1 MKSGKKERI
10 MEHSRELFERF
21 GYQKTTLSDIA
32 RSMGNVKSA
41 LYYYF
46 SGKEE
51 IFAALVRSEA
61 DEFLRKL
68 MVRVSASSD
77 PMEQL
82 HLYVNA
88 RLDLMDKVS
97 KRYHFLK
104 SEFFQ
109 LMPLVDENRKECD
122 AKEIAFLSEI
132 LDNVHRGEN
141 NQISDATYAAQLLMQ
156 SLKGLEI
163 QMFVTDQMQAHNT
176 NREAF
181 VHYILFG
188 LIPSN
193 YKQ

>member
-1 MKSGKKERI
+1 MEDSKKTSI
-10 MEHSRELFERF
+10 MRHSKELFERF

-41 LYYYF
+41 IYYYF

-61 DEFLRKL
+61 ADFLQNL
-68 MVRVSASSD
+68 MDWTNTSTD
-77 PMEQL
+77 PKEQL
-82 HLYVNA
+82 HLYVNT
-88 RLDLMDKVS
+88 RLNLMQKVS

-109 LMPLVDENRKECD
+109 LMPIVDENRKECD
-122 AKEIAFLSEI
+122 AKEVQFLTEI
-132 LDNVHRGEN
+132 LKNLAQQEELVIPNPEF
-141 NQISDATYAAQLLMQ
+141 SAQLLMQ

-163 QMFVTDQMQAHNT
+163 QMFVTDQMHAHNS

-181 VHYILFG
+181 VNYILYG
-188 LIPSN
+188 LIPTN
-193 YKQ
+193 PIK

>member
-1 MKSGKKERI
+1 MADSKKTSI
-10 MEHSRELFERF
+10 MQHSKELFERY

-32 RSMGNVKSA
+32 RSIGNVKSA
-41 LYYYF
+41 IYYYF

-61 DEFLRKL
+61 DDFLQQLINKTN
-68 MVRVSASSD
+68 ASTN
-77 PMEQL
+77 PREQL
-82 HLYVNA
+82 YLYVNT
-88 RLDLMDKVS
+88 RLDLMERVS

-109 LMPLVDENRKECD
+109 LMPIVDANRKDCD
-122 AKEIAFLSEI
+122 AKEVTFLTEI
-132 LDNVHRGEN
+132 LEN
-141 NQISDATYAAQLLMQ
+141 LQREEQISVPNTAFSAKLLMQ

-181 VHYILFG
+181 VNYVLHG

-193 YKQ
+193 Q

>member
-1 MKSGKKERI
+1 MQ
-10 MEHSRELFERF
+10 HSKELFERF

-41 LYYYF
+41 IYYYF

-61 DEFLRKL
+61 DDFLKSL
-68 MVRVSASSD
+68 MEGTNQSTVAR
-77 PMEQL
+77 EQL
-82 HLYVNA
+82 HLYVNT
-88 RLDLMDKVS
+88 RLDLMEKVS

-122 AKEIAFLSEI
+122 AREIEFLTEI
-132 LDNVHRGEN
+132 LKKLEEQE
-141 NQISDATYAAQLLMQ
+141 QIHIPNAQFSAQLLMQ

-163 QMFVTDQMQAHNT
+163 QMFVTDQMHAHNAD
-176 NREAF
+176 RESF
-181 VHYILFG
+181 VKYVLFG

-193 YKQ
+193 